1 MSLNTVFNN
10 IRSREKPNDVFI
22 TPREL
27 AKLHIDMLDSWYHS
41 PALDPCRNDDSYY
54 NQFPESDSQRV
65 SAGTTARYSGAR
77 TSWSIAMYTPE
88 LRYSYSIFSAQG
100 ARTWNAANAHSTP
113 SPASLSA
120 RGYTWYSSSCE
131 GSLIHL

>member
-54 NQFPESDSQRV
+54 NQFPESDSQ
-65 SAGTTARYSGAR
+65 
-77 TSWSIAMYTPE
+77 
-88 LRYSYSIFSAQG
+88 
-100 ARTWNAANAHSTP
+100 
-113 SPASLSA
+113 LSESV
-120 RGYTWYSSSCE
+120 RRDYCE
-131 GSLIHL
+131 ILGGKDFLEYRDVHA